1 MSKVLSVKKYIN
13 QNPDADLGK
22 LFSNYRLDLESVL
35 IGAIL
40 LNLEYQD
47 ILKQYQDQQL
57 KNINESEYVE
67 KIEEFV
73 VESNLFK
80 TIIPQNVKTAFLI
93 LLYLE
98 DLKKE
103 SKEIISL
110 IKKEKG
116 YLSQIKEE
124 NIFDREI
131 VFFTTKINLREQSLI
146 NLVRGKVKDL
156 EVSFV
161 EPAFKEFIS
170 HFDLIDFID
179 FDPTSE
185 EEFTNII
192 NNNLQDAIFPA
203 LIHQKAVI
211 TDNSFLILYDNTYL
225 EHSILGLNNDV
236 DLKQVGSVFIK
247 NFTDDVK
254 DELVE
259 SGMKYLITQSWG
271 FGLLDLSVKAV
282 KSFFISLAQVESS
295 LSERAVMED
304 FAQFQSSGKKDIK
317 EWFISDKMDDFK
329 KALSSTGLPDT
340 LTVSPKIFENYYQ
353 KFIERYFVLYGL
365 IFNAKDIPNDDHT
378 LLFTQVYDNMFNY
391 NIRNNSQI

>member
-1 MSKVLSVKKYIN
+1 MSKILSVKKYIN
-13 QNPDADLGK
+13 QNPNTDLGK
-22 LFSNYRLDLESVL
+22 LFANYRLDLESVL

-40 LNLEYQD
+40 LNLDYQD

-67 KIEEFV
+67 KIEEFLS
-73 VESNLFK
+73 EGHLFK

-93 LLYLE
+93 LLYLQ

-103 SKEIISL
+103 SKEIIL
-110 IKKEKG
+110 EIKKEKS
-116 YLSQIKEE
+116 YLNQIKEE

-131 VFFTTKINLREQSLI
+131 VFFTTKINLREQALI
-146 NLVRGKVKDL
+146 NTVRSKVKDL

-170 HFDLIDFID
+170 HFDLVDFID

-185 EEFTNII
+185 EEFTSII

-203 LIHQKAVI
+203 LIHQKAII

-236 DLKQVGSVFIK
+236 DLKQVGSIFIK

-340 LTVSPKIFENYYQ
+340 LSVSPKIFENYYQ